1 MKKII
6 IASIISACLLN
17 ISLSGAADKVLN
29 DEDANALMQSAK
41 DNGLVTGDL
50 SKISEQIKGFKPS
63 DAIYI
68 PTGGLFLFEDNK
80 RNLMAVTTTG
90 RYTID
95 GGAFVDV
102 LKRRQMFTIDDIRSD
117 YFVKLSEAPFPIKT
131 VTSIPFGNPSVK
143 RQAAIFLSLDC
154 ASCTDVMKNLFELRE
169 KINVDIILVPTPGD
183 ARLKMRQLW
192 CSKLKFKI
200 TDYDIIQWLLGNR
213 KDVEPKLMTISESE
227 QCSVEPIVA
236 SLYLASTYNIQG
248 LPSVVREDGL
258 VGNGIPT
265 DFIKWLNMSIQP
277 LLANP
282 FDSNNKATK

>member
-1 MKKII
+1 MKKIFI
-6 IASIISACLLN
+6 VSLIASCLLN
-17 ISLSGAADKVLN
+17 ISLSLAADNVLG

-50 SKISEQIKGFKPS
+50 SKLAEQIKGFKPS

-68 PTGGLFLFEDNK
+68 PTGGLFLFEDDK

-102 LKRRQMFTIDDIRSD
+102 LKRRQMFSIADIRND
-117 YFVKLSEAPFPIKT
+117 YFVKLNEAPFPIKT
-131 VTSIPFGNPSVK
+131 VTSIPFGNPAVK

-154 ASCTDVMKNLFELRE
+154 ENCIDVMKGLFDMRD
-169 KINVDIILVPTPGD
+169 KTNVDIVLVPTPGD
-183 ARLKMRQLW
+183 ARLKLRQLW

-213 KDVEPKLMTISESE
+213 NDVETKLMSISESE
-227 QCSVEPIVA
+227 QCSVEPIIA

-265 DFIKWLNMSIQP
+265 DFMKWLNMSVQP

-282 FDSNNKATK
+282 FDTKNKAIK